1 MSSRGAAP
9 LVQLDREG
17 DVFVLT
23 LCQGENRWNT
33 TLVTQINQALDLV
46 ESSEG
51 PAALVTASADPK
63 FFSNGL
69 DLDWLAAKGE
79 HPGGDRRIF
88 AEVAMALFARVMTLP
103 MPTVCAVGGHGFG
116 AGFMIALCHDVRV
129 MRADRGLLCANEI
142 ELGMAIPEPELA
154 LFRHKL
160 SMTAFHQS
168 VILAKRWGGQEALD
182 AGVVQALAEANAVR
196 ATAVHTAAALAHLA
210 RHRDVMGWMK
220 ERLYGEGAAIN
231 RPDGPAHMLRH
242 LHDYAEGPNHLGG

>member
-1 MSSRGAAP
+1 MTSATAP
-9 LVQLDREG
+9 QMVQLDREG

-23 LCQGENRWNT
+23 LCHGDNRWNT
-33 TLVTQINQALDLV
+33 TLVEQINRALDEV
-46 ESSEG
+46 ERSEG

-69 DLDWLAAKGE
+69 DLDWLASRGE

-103 MPTVCAVGGHGFG
+103 MPTVCAVNGHGFG
-116 AGFMIALCHDVRV
+116 AGFMIALCHDVRI
-129 MRADRGLLCANEI
+129 MRADRGFLCANEI

-160 SMTAFHQS
+160 SMTAFHQT

-182 AGVVQALAEANAVR
+182 AGVVQQLADADAVR
-196 ATAVHTAAALAHLA
+196 TTAVQTAAELARLA

-220 ERLYGEGAAIN
+220 ERLYGDQAAIN
-231 RPDGPAHMLRH
+231 RPEGPAHMLRN
-242 LHDYAEGPNHLGG
+242 LHDYAEGPNHLRG